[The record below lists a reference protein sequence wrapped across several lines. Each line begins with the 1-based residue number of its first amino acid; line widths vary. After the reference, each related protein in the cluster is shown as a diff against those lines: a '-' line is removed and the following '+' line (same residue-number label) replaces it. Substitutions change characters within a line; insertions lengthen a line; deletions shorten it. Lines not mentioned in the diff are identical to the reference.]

1 MDRRLPSMKAL
12 RAFEAAARH
21 LSFTAAAQE
30 LNVTQAAISHRVRTL
45 EERLGVRLFH
55 RYNRKLE
62 LSDAG
67 RVYLPALRTALDM
80 VAAATDRVTA
90 HDASATLRVS
100 VVVSFAAK
108 WLMPRLPRFAKLHPD
123 VDVRVTADDKL
134 VMFGRDDVDLGIR
147 FGRGRYP
154 GLCVDKLMDDK
165 IIPVCSPAL
174 LEGPHPLRSLADLRH
189 HTLLHDLAS
198 YGGDLPDWTQW
209 LESAGVRDVDPNLGP
224 GFNLWSMLIDAAV
237 AGQGVALARTTM
249 ADGDIKAGRLVQPF
263 GPTLPSDYA
272 YWLVSTPEVAER
284 RNVRLFRDWLLSEA
298 PGAREDVEGAPGL

>member
-21 LSFTAAAQE
+21 LSFTAAADE

-55 RYNRKLE
+55 RYNRRLE

-67 RVYLPALRTALDM
+67 RVYLPALRNALDM
-80 VAAATDRVTA
+80 VGAATDRATA
-90 HDASATLRVS
+90 QGSSATLSVS
-100 VVVSFAAK
+100 VVVSFATK
-108 WLMPRLPRFAKLHPD
+108 WLLPRLPRFAGLHPA

-134 VMFGRDDVDLGIR
+134 VIFGRDDVDLGIR

-154 GLCVDKLMDDK
+154 GLRVDKLMDDK

-174 LEGPHPLRSLADLRH
+174 LEGPHPLRRPADLRH

-198 YGGDLPDWTQW
+198 YGGDLPDWSHW

-272 YWLVSTPEVAER
+272 YWLVSTPEVAEH

-298 PGAREDVEGAPGL
+298 AGGQGKP